1 MGGKEDCGDDNERQI
16 VVITDD
22 ARCFHRAYLLA
33 GIANL
38 VLNVAM
44 IGFGYLLVM
53 GGSLDTVSIVMMA
66 VGFFVLVTLYHV
78 IVALKLAVETE
89 EERCEEIENYR
100 DLSSRVCLRE
110 IRKG

>member
-1 MGGKEDCGDDNERQI
+1 MGGKEDCVDDNERQ
-16 VVITDD
+16 VVVTTDD

-44 IGFGYLLVM
+44 IGYLLVR
-53 GGSLDTVSIVMMA
+53 GDSLDTVSIVMMA
-66 VGFFVLVTLYHV
+66 VGVFILVTFYHV

-89 EERCEEIENYR
+89 EERREEIENYR

-110 IRKG
+110 IREGQ

>member
-1 MGGKEDCGDDNERQI
+1 MGGKEDCVDDNERQV

-44 IGFGYLLVM
+44 IGYLLVR

-78 IVALKLAVETE
+78 IVALQLAVETE

-100 DLSSRVCLRE
+100 DLSARVCLRE
-110 IRKG
+110 IRKGQ